1 MWLILEDNAT
11 RMERFQEAANQSRL
25 IPTLRLWRNAGHM
38 IAELPSLL
46 GEATLISLDHDL
58 YKYDD
63 SEPDPGS
70 GRDVANYLS
79 TLPPSC
85 PIIVHS
91 TNTDAAWGMYNE
103 LTGAKW
109 RVHLVH
115 HLDEP
120 EWIRD
125 KWLSLA
131 EKLASKET

>member
-1 MWLILEDNAT
+1 
-11 RMERFQEAANQSRL
+11 MERFQEAANQSSL
-25 IPTLRLWRNAGHM
+25 NPILRVWRNAGYM
-38 IAELPSLL
+38 ITELPSLL

-70 GRDVANYLS
+70 GRDVANYLA
-79 TLPPSC
+79 TFPPSC

-103 LTGAKW
+103 LTNAMW

-115 HLDEP
+115 HLDEAG
-120 EWIRD
+120 WIRD
-125 KWLSLA
+125 EWLPLA
-131 EKLASKET
+131 EKLAGNET